1 MGVGKEGSWGRK
13 DGGGRRTFAEKL
25 EQTEQE
31 VGGGQGER
39 GQALPG
45 LYFFRFRGEKRRRR
59 SLDFVEKKLEG
70 AEEQRGERR
79 SRRRSK
85 AGEEKMMRCC

>member
-1 MGVGKEGSWGRK
+1 MK
-13 DGGGRRTFAEKL
+13 DIGGRRTFAEKL

-39 GQALPG
+39 GQVLPG
-45 LYFFRFRGEKRRRR
+45 LFFFRFRGEKRRG
-59 SLDFVEKKLEG
+59 SLDFVEKKLGG
-70 AEEQRGERR
+70 AKEQGGERR